1 VDPTQQYKRELPTDA
16 GSCVHNR
23 IRKPGPFHSFFG
35 TMSNDSEELTPDAGL
50 STNKPVKGVGS
61 SEYKSVSSF
70 FGGKSSTVQLRK
82 GKEAKKL
89 GRSRD
94 PKFVVQLCKVK

>member
-1 VDPTQQYKRELPTDA
+1 
-16 GSCVHNR
+16 
-23 IRKPGPFHSFFG
+23 
-35 TMSNDSEELTPDAGL
+35 MSNDSEELTPDAGL